1 MLQGLYY
8 IPCTLKIWNIHFLF
22 YSKFI
27 GEYSHNN
34 HTWNQD
40 NENLNLVLWTPVL
53 LCAHICYNSSIIAIR
68 HTNVL
73 RRYNFS
79 DNFPCWEWFLLKK
92 PPPMK
97 NDSNMNIEKLMKK
110 KIISFHYPLWIFH
123 KGTVIVTPIKC
134 IHPYRSLKF
143 CRRHQFFS
151 TFCIGNSFCNHGPQ
165 RYSHDNFINQ

>member
-1 MLQGLYY
+1 MSKGDICQKIRSPSGRRDIFTFYKFHVKLYISMNFLCDLTAISVFFFNTAITLWKHNLVLQGLYY
-8 IPCTLKIWNIHFLF
+8 IPCTLKIWNIDFLF

-27 GEYSHNN
+27 GEYSHYN

-92 PPPMK
+92 KPPWKMTQTW
-97 NDSNMNIEKLMKK
+97 
-110 KIISFHYPLWIFH
+110 IS
-123 KGTVIVTPIKC
+123 K
-134 IHPYRSLKF
+134 S
-143 CRRHQFFS
+143 
-151 TFCIGNSFCNHGPQ
+151 
-165 RYSHDNFINQ
+165 